1 VLCLHH
7 LVVPSDFQL
16 CHAGMPGLL
25 GGLSAA
31 VASYW
36 AHQPNK
42 LLIEHAHH
50 QWAYQLLAIFV
61 TLGAT
66 AASSLAGCLLH
77 HCSGAVVQWLSDVI
91 PPSLAVLAIGGGLL
105 AGIVVAKTDPFKQS
119 LGPEL
124 MYEDA
129 PFWVEKGEEEE

>member
-1 VLCLHH
+1 MLCCASVHVPPEAP
-7 LVVPSDFQL
+7 LVT
-16 CHAGMPGLL
+16 HAGMPGIL

-31 VASYW
+31 VASWW
-36 AHQPNK
+36 AYQPNK

-50 QWAYQLLAIFV
+50 QWAYQL
-61 TLGAT
+61 TQM
-66 AASSLAGCLLH
+66 AS
-77 HCSGAVVQWLSDVI
+77 
-91 PPSLAVLAIGGGLL
+91 PTYAVLAIGGGLL

-119 LGPEL
+119 LSPEL